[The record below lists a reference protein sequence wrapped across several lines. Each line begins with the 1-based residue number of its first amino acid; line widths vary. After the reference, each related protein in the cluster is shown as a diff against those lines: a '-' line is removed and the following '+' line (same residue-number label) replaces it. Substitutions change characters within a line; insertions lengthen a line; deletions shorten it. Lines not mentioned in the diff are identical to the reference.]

1 MLKVLIVSQG
11 SLPVP
16 AVQGGAVESIIDNL
30 VASNEKHQKL
40 TLVIASIFDKRNNGT
55 KKECAEY
62 FNVKNNA
69 LIDCL
74 DGVIYFFA
82 KFILRKRKAMS
93 YRNILRRIRYLRK
106 VARFMNKNT
115 FDRVVFENSCSEYLC
130 LKYRNNFAKYTG
142 KVFYHAHNLPS
153 AYKPFYKVIVKSTA
167 CFLCVSNYIA
177 LQYKTIFGGNCAAE
191 FRVLRNA
198 VDQSLFYPIEDKTSL
213 NALRSSIS
221 LPPNKKIVL
230 FSGRMTKDKGIF
242 VLLDAFKKVN
252 NDCHLLIVG
261 DFFFGTNV
269 KNKETKIISRMINE
283 LKERVSFTGFVP
295 YPKMPDLYRS
305 CDFCVVPSIWD
316 DPAPLTIIEA
326 ISCGKPVITTKSG
339 GICEY
344 ANDSCGF
351 ILDISDSLSDKIA
364 DAINTLSCNNE
375 LIARF
380 EKGSILASKDL
391 DLDRYYY
398 DFVMFLDGD

>member
-30 VASNEKHQKL
+30 IVSNEKYQKL
-40 TLVIASIFDKRNNGT
+40 TFVITSIFDTRNKGIKRKYT
-55 KKECAEY
+55 DF

-69 LIDCL
+69 LVDFL
-74 DGVIYFFA
+74 DNIIYFFA
-82 KFILRKRKAMS
+82 KCILRKRKAMS
-93 YRNILRRIRYLRK
+93 YRNILRRIRYLRH
-106 VARFMNKNT
+106 VARYMNRYT

-130 LKYRNNFAKYTG
+130 LKYRNNLSKYSG

-153 AYKPFYKVIVKSTA
+153 AYKPFYKLIVESTA
-167 CFLCVSNYIA
+167 SFLCVSKYIA
-177 LQYKTIFGGNCAAE
+177 EQYKRIFGDNCGAE
-191 FRVLRNA
+191 FKVLRNA
-198 VDQSLFYPIEDKTSL
+198 VDQSLFYPIENKTSL
-213 NALRSSIS
+213 TVLKSTIA

-242 VLLDAFKKVN
+242 VLLNAFKKVN
-252 NDCHLLIVG
+252 KDCHLLIVG
-261 DFFFGTNV
+261 DFFFGTKV
-269 KNKETKIISRMINE
+269 KNKETKKIDKLIGE
-283 LKERVSFTGFVP
+283 LKGQVSFTGFVP
-295 YPKMPDLYRS
+295 YFKMPDLYRV

-344 ANDSCGF
+344 ANDACGF
-351 ILDISDSLSDKIA
+351 IFDVSESLCDKLA
-364 DAINTLSCNNE
+364 EAINTLSYDNGM
-375 LIARF
+375 IARF
-380 EKGSILASKDL
+380 EKGSLLASRGL
-391 DLDRYYY
+391 DLDRYYSE
-398 DFVMFLDGD
+398 FVMFLGGK